1 MDKVKKWLGFLL
13 FIFSLSSLSLI
24 ISEPAKAIDFSS
36 ADYFSWTT
44 TNSRVYTSDDYWSL
58 NGASATGGIYRIGT
72 FSGAGTGT
80 ISYLRLCTNSTIPGN
95 SLVHFNIT
103 SYLDGKYVPISL
115 NSRDS
120 RMAFLNESF
129 GEYGR
134 GSYLFY
140 LDSPASGCFD
150 FGVNNQINAYWGGE
164 VRFEVSGID
173 ATTLSNDSN
182 YSSILNDI
190 KYLNQDQYNR
200 LVDILSQGN
209 GAATQR
215 TTMITNLEDIL
226 EEIQGLDIE
235 GSVETALENQREEE
249 KQEIQNTSDEAE
261 NTADDAQDDV
271 DGATS
276 SLLSVL
282 SNFLGVLTS
291 VNPSNCYLDGSIF
304 PHLNLGQLN
313 LCENSPPAAITA
325 LGSLLLI
332 AFVIPLV
339 YNTIKMIINL
349 FSEFQR

>member
-1 MDKVKKWLGFLL
+1 MMWKKILVCFVLIIFGVSENANALGF
-13 FIFSLSSLSLI
+13 S
-24 ISEPAKAIDFSS
+24 A

-44 TNSRVYTSDDYWSL
+44 TSSRIYTANDYWSL
-58 NGASATGGIYRIGT
+58 NGSDSQGGIYRIGT
-72 FSGAGTGT
+72 FTGSGTG
-80 ISYLRLCTNSTIPGN
+80 IIQYLHLCTNSTIPGN
-95 SLVHFNIT
+95 SLIHFNIT
-103 SYLDGKYVPISL
+103 AILDDKYMPISL

-134 GSYLFY
+134 SSYLFY
-140 LDSPASGCFD
+140 LDNSATGCFD
-150 FGVNNQINAYWGGE
+150 FGVAQSNAYWGGN

-173 ATTLSNDSN
+173 ATTLSDEAS

-249 KQEIQNTSDEAE
+249 KQEIQDTSDEGETAANEAGDTAE
-261 NTADDAQDDV
+261 DDTATITEQV
-271 DGATS
+271 
-276 SLLSVL
+276 
-282 SNFLGVLTS
+282 
-291 VNPSNCYLDGSIF
+291 GSIF
-304 PHLNLGQLN
+304 EAFDTEATDCVIPLNLGHGVNAGSLN
-313 LCENSPPAAITA
+313 LCSEVPQTVRNLIGYVSTAIVA
-325 LGSLLLI
+325 LVVIRLLH
-332 AFVIPLV
+332 
-339 YNTIKMIINL
+339 TIINTYL
-349 FSEFQR
+349 EFIESFQR

>member
-1 MDKVKKWLGFLL
+1 
-13 FIFSLSSLSLI
+13 
-24 ISEPAKAIDFSS
+24 
-36 ADYFSWTT
+36 
-44 TNSRVYTSDDYWSL
+44 
-58 NGASATGGIYRIGT
+58 
-72 FSGAGTGT
+72 
-80 ISYLRLCTNSTIPGN
+80 
-95 SLVHFNIT
+95 
-103 SYLDGKYVPISL
+103 
-115 NSRDS
+115 
-120 RMAFLNESF
+120 MAFLNESF

-140 LDSPASGCFD
+140 LDSNVSGCFD

-249 KQEIQNTSDEAE
+249 KQEIQDTSDEAE

-313 LCENSPPAAITA
+313 LCENSPPSAITA

-339 YNTIKMIINL
+339 YNTIRMMINL